1 MGIDKKQENILL
13 HDIKRISLGVS
24 LIAGE
29 SSKQKREYLANLVDE
44 EIKRIIED
52 VQDIMTNG
60 TNKPTKSKR
69 YLRNRRH

>member
-60 TNKPTKSKR
+60 TNKLTKSKK